1 MAKTASARAREDWTT
16 NAGPAISA
24 LQIAGFAKLLA
35 PGCKASKK
43 AV

>member
-1 MAKTASARAREDWTT
+1 MAKTASARAKEDWTT

-24 LQIAGFAKLLA
+24 LQIAGFAKTSG
-35 PGCKASKK
+35 PDCKASKK